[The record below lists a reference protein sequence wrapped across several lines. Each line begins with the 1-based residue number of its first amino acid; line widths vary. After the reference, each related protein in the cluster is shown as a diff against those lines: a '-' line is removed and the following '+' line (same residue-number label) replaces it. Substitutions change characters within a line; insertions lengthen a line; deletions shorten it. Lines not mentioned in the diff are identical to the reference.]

1 MTMLNILE
9 NLVELQKETIKKA
22 LKRRDEA
29 KVKIDES
36 KKSIFDF
43 AKAVHDV
50 KEGDMDTLF
59 TVLDF
64 RIDDYA
70 NAVKWL
76 ASEERTLERY
86 SERLLQEKTNG

>member
-1 MTMLNILE
+1 MTMLNTLE
-9 NLVELQKETIKKA
+9 NLVELQKDTVKKA

-43 AKAVHDV
+43 AKNVHDV

-59 TVLDF
+59 NLLDL

-76 ASEERTLERY
+76 ATEERTLERY
-86 SERLLQEKTNG
+86 TERLYKEQTNG

>member
-9 NLVELQKETIKKA
+9 NIVELQNDTVKKA
-22 LKRRDEA
+22 LKRRDDA
-29 KVKIDES
+29 KAKIDES
-36 KKSIFDF
+36 KKSIFEF

-50 KEGDMDTLF
+50 NEGDMDTLF

-76 ASEERTLERY
+76 AIEEITLERY
-86 SERLLQEKTNG
+86 TERLLQEKTNG

>member
-1 MTMLNILE
+1 MTMPNTLE
-9 NLVELQKETIKKA
+9 NLVELQNDTVKKA
-22 LKRRDEA
+22 RKRLDDA
-29 KVKIDES
+29 KSKIDES
-36 KKSIFDF
+36 KKIIFEF
-43 AKAVHDV
+43 AKSVHDV

-76 ASEERTLERY
+76 AIEERTLERY
-86 SERLLQEKTNG
+86 TERLLQEKTNG

>member
-1 MTMLNILE
+1 MTILKNIE
-9 NLVELQKETIKKA
+9 NLVELQNDTVKKA
-22 LKRRDEA
+22 LKRRDDA
-29 KVKIDES
+29 KAKIDES
-36 KKSIFDF
+36 KKSIFEF

-59 TVLDF
+59 NVLDF

-76 ASEERTLERY
+76 AIEERTIERY
-86 SERLLQEKTNG
+86 TELLNKEQTNG

>member
-1 MTMLNILE
+1 MTMLNTLE
-9 NLVELQKETIKKA
+9 NLVELQNDTVKKA
-22 LKRRDEA
+22 LKRRDDA
-29 KVKIDES
+29 KAKIDES
-36 KKSIFDF
+36 KKSIFEF

-76 ASEERTLERY
+76 AIEERILERY
-86 SERLLQEKTNG
+86 KEQLAKEQTNG

>member
-1 MTMLNILE
+1 MTILKNIE
-9 NLVELQKETIKKA
+9 NLVELQNDTVKKA
-22 LKRRDEA
+22 LKRRDDA
-29 KVKIDES
+29 KAKIDES
-36 KKSIFDF
+36 KKSIFEF

-59 TVLDF
+59 TVLDL

-76 ASEERTLERY
+76 AIEERILERY
-86 SERLLQEKTNG
+86 TERLHKEQTNG

>member
-1 MTMLNILE
+1 MTILKTIE
-9 NLVELQKETIKKA
+9 NLVEIQNDTVKKA
-22 LKRRDEA
+22 LKRRDDA
-29 KVKIDES
+29 KAKIYES
-36 KKSIFDF
+36 KKSIFEF

-76 ASEERTLERY
+76 AIEERTLERY
-86 SERLLQEKTNG
+86 TERLLQEKTNG

>member
-1 MTMLNILE
+1 MTILKNIE
-9 NLVELQKETIKKA
+9 NLVELQNDTVKKA
-22 LKRRDEA
+22 LKRRDDA
-29 KVKIDES
+29 KAKIDES
-36 KKSIFDF
+36 KKSIFEF

-76 ASEERTLERY
+76 AIEERTLERY
-86 SERLLQEKTNG
+86 TERLLQEKTNG

>member
-1 MTMLNILE
+1 MTILKNIE
-9 NLVELQKETIKKA
+9 NLVELQNETVNKA
-22 LKRRDEA
+22 LKRRDDA
-29 KVKIDES
+29 KAKIDES
-36 KKSIFDF
+36 KKSIFEF

-76 ASEERTLERY
+76 AIEERTLERY
-86 SERLLQEKTNG
+86 TERLYKEQTNG

>member
-9 NLVELQKETIKKA
+9 NLVELQKDTVKKA
-22 LKRRDEA
+22 LKRRDDA
-29 KVKIDES
+29 KAKIDES

-43 AKAVHDV
+43 AKNVHDV

-70 NAVKWL
+70 SAVKWL
-76 ASEERTLERY
+76 DIEERTLERY
-86 SERLLQEKTNG
+86 NERLLQEKTNG

>member
-1 MTMLNILE
+1 MTMLNTLE
-9 NLVELQKETIKKA
+9 NLVELQKDAVKKA
-22 LKRRDEA
+22 LKRRDDA
-29 KVKIDES
+29 NAKIDES

-43 AKAVHDV
+43 AKSVHDV

-76 ASEERTLERY
+76 AIEERTLERY
-86 SERLLQEKTNG
+86 TERLLQEKTNG

>member
-1 MTMLNILE
+1 MTMLNTLE
-9 NLVELQKETIKKA
+9 NLVELQKDTVKKA
-22 LKRRDEA
+22 LKRRDDA
-29 KVKIDES
+29 KAKIDES
-36 KKSIFDF
+36 KKSIFEF

-76 ASEERTLERY
+76 AIEERTLERY
-86 SERLLQEKTNG
+86 TERLLQENKNG

>member
-1 MTMLNILE
+1 MTMLNTLE
-9 NLVELQKETIKKA
+9 NLVELQKDTVKKA
-22 LKRRDEA
+22 LKRRDDA
-29 KVKIDES
+29 KAKIDES
-36 KKSIFDF
+36 KKSIFEF
-43 AKAVHDV
+43 SKAVHDV

-76 ASEERTLERY
+76 AIEERTLERY
-86 SERLLQEKTNG
+86 NERLYKEQTNG

>member
-1 MTMLNILE
+1 MTMLKVLE
-9 NLVELQKETIKKA
+9 NLVELQNDTVKKE
-22 LKRRDEA
+22 LKRRDDA
-29 KVKIDES
+29 KAKIDES
-36 KKSIFDF
+36 KKSIFEF

-50 KEGDMDTLF
+50 KEGDMDMLF

-76 ASEERTLERY
+76 AIEERTLERY
-86 SERLLQEKTNG
+86 TEQLAKEQTNG

>member
-1 MTMLNILE
+1 MTMLKTLE
-9 NLVELQKETIKKA
+9 NLVELQNDTVKKA
-22 LKRRDEA
+22 LKRRDDA
-29 KVKIDES
+29 KAKIEES
-36 KKSIFDF
+36 KKSIFEF

-76 ASEERTLERY
+76 SIEERTLERY
-86 SERLLQEKTNG
+86 TERLIQEKTNG

>member
-1 MTMLNILE
+1 MTILKNIE
-9 NLVELQKETIKKA
+9 NLVELQNDTVKKA
-22 LKRRDEA
+22 LKRRDDA
-29 KVKIDES
+29 KAKIDES
-36 KKSIFDF
+36 KKSIFEF

-76 ASEERTLERY
+76 AIEERTLERY
-86 SERLLQEKTNG
+86 TEILLQEKTNG

>member
-1 MTMLNILE
+1 MTMLNTLE
-9 NLVELQKETIKKA
+9 NLVELQNDTVKKA
-22 LKRRDEA
+22 IKRRDDA
-29 KVKIDES
+29 KAKIDES
-36 KKSIFDF
+36 KKSIFEF

-76 ASEERTLERY
+76 AIEERILERY
-86 SERLLQEKTNG
+86 KEQLAKEQTNG

>member
-1 MTMLNILE
+1 MTILKTIE
-9 NLVELQKETIKKA
+9 NLVELQNDTVKKA
-22 LKRRDEA
+22 LKRRDDA
-29 KVKIDES
+29 KAKIDES
-36 KKSIFDF
+36 KKSIFEF

-76 ASEERTLERY
+76 AIEERTLERY
-86 SERLLQEKTNG
+86 TELLNKEKTNG

>member
-1 MTMLNILE
+1 MTILKTIE
-9 NLVELQKETIKKA
+9 NLVELQNETVKKA
-22 LKRRDEA
+22 LKRRDDA
-29 KVKIDES
+29 KAKIDES
-36 KKSIFDF
+36 KKSIFEF

-76 ASEERTLERY
+76 AIEERTLERY
-86 SERLLQEKTNG
+86 TERLLQEKTNG

>member
-1 MTMLNILE
+1 MTMLKTLE
-9 NLVELQKETIKKA
+9 NLVELQNDTVKKA
-22 LKRRDEA
+22 LKHRDDA
-29 KVKIDES
+29 KAKIEES
-36 KKSIFDF
+36 KKSIFEF

-50 KEGDMDTLF
+50 NEGDMDTLF

-76 ASEERTLERY
+76 AIEERTLERY
-86 SERLLQEKTNG
+86 TELINKEQTNG

>member
-1 MTMLNILE
+1 MTMINILE
-9 NLVELQKETIKKA
+9 NLVELQKDTVKKA
-22 LKRRDEA
+22 LKRRDDA
-29 KVKIDES
+29 KAKIDEI

-43 AKAVHDV
+43 AKNVHDV

-70 NAVKWL
+70 NAVKWI
-76 ASEERTLERY
+76 AIEERILERY
-86 SERLLQEKTNG
+86 TERLLQEKTNG

>member
-1 MTMLNILE
+1 MTMLNTLE
-9 NLVELQKETIKKA
+9 NLVELQNDTVKKA
-22 LKRRDEA
+22 LKRRDDA
-29 KVKIDES
+29 KAKICES
-36 KKSIFDF
+36 KKSIFEF

-76 ASEERTLERY
+76 AIEERILERY
-86 SERLLQEKTNG
+86 KEQLAKEQTNG